1 MSDFDPAF
9 LEDRYRTVL
18 ISKLKEK
25 RAELP
30 KKAVP
35 TTPSAQNVISLMDVL
50 KRSLAAEQPVARTSP
65 TKPAPR
71 RVAAPSR
78 GAPKRSSRARSKNG
92 LTSRSDAQSLNVS
105 SNLPSPHEGI
115 CSDMLDCLV
124 IGGGPAGLLAAVYLG
139 RYRRSVQVIDA
150 GESRAA
156 KIPESHN
163 YPGFF
168 GIAGPELLRRL
179 NAQARQYG
187 AELVS
192 GRVTSLRKEGD
203 TFVASSSGSDVNARF
218 ILLATGLVD
227 QCPTIEGQPA
237 DCPSEVIRFCPIC
250 DGYEAIDRRVGV
262 VGDIKAG
269 GKKALFL
276 RTYTKDVSLFLT
288 DETEDVD
295 WQEKLAK
302 ANVRIVGNLK
312 QVRQTTEN
320 TITVVTQQGDTHEV
334 DALYPAL
341 GCIVRSD
348 LATGLG
354 ASSTENGNLE
364 VDDHQRTTIG
374 GLYAAGDVVTD
385 LHQLSVAFGHA
396 AIAATDI
403 HNRLPPNPR

>member
-1 MSDFDPAF
+1 
-9 LEDRYRTVL
+9 
-18 ISKLKEK
+18 
-25 RAELP
+25 
-30 KKAVP
+30 
-35 TTPSAQNVISLMDVL
+35 
-50 KRSLAAEQPVARTSP
+50 
-65 TKPAPR
+65 
-71 RVAAPSR
+71 
-78 GAPKRSSRARSKNG
+78 
-92 LTSRSDAQSLNVS
+92 
-105 SNLPSPHEGI
+105 
-115 CSDMLDCLV
+115 MLDCLV

-156 KIPESHN
+156 TIPESHN

-179 NAQARQYG
+179 NAQAREYG

-192 GRVTSLRKEGD
+192 GRVTALRKEGE
-203 TFVASSSGSDVNARF
+203 TFVATCSGSDVNARF

-227 QCPTIEGQPA
+227 HCPSIEGQPA
-237 DCPSEVIRFCPIC
+237 ECPSEVIRFCPIC

-262 VGDIKAG
+262 LGDIKAG

-302 ANVRIVGNLK
+302 ANVRIVGNSSKSGKRPKIRLPLLPSRGK
-312 QVRQTTEN
+312 PTKWTLSTPLSVAPFDPTLRL
-320 TITVVTQQGDTHEV
+320 V
-334 DALYPAL
+334 
-341 GCIVRSD
+341 
-348 LATGLG
+348 LG

-364 VDDHQRTTIG
+364 VDDHQRTTVE

-403 HNRLPPNPR
+403 HNRLPANPR

>member
-1 MSDFDPAF
+1 
-9 LEDRYRTVL
+9 
-18 ISKLKEK
+18 
-25 RAELP
+25 
-30 KKAVP
+30 
-35 TTPSAQNVISLMDVL
+35 
-50 KRSLAAEQPVARTSP
+50 
-65 TKPAPR
+65 
-71 RVAAPSR
+71 
-78 GAPKRSSRARSKNG
+78 
-92 LTSRSDAQSLNVS
+92 
-105 SNLPSPHEGI
+105 
-115 CSDMLDCLV
+115 MLDCLV

-156 KIPESHN
+156 AIPKSHN

-192 GRVTSLRKEGD
+192 GRVTSLRQEGD
-203 TFVASSSGSDVNARF
+203 TFVASSAGSDVNARF

-227 QCPTIEGQPA
+227 HCPPIEGQPA
-237 DCPSEVIRFCPIC
+237 GCPSEVIRFCPIC

-262 VGDIKAG
+262 LGDIKAG

-288 DETEDVD
+288 DETADVE
-295 WQEKLAK
+295 WQEKLTKAK
-302 ANVRIVGNLK
+302 VRIVGDLQ
-312 QVRQTTEN
+312 QVRQETEK
-320 TITVVTQQGDTHEV
+320 TVTVATQQGKIHEV

-341 GCIVRSD
+341 GCNVRSD

-354 ASSTENGNLE
+354 ALSTANGNLE
-364 VDDHQRTTIG
+364 VDDHQRTTVE

-396 AIAATDI
+396 AIAATGI
-403 HNRLPPNPR
+403 HNSLPANPR

>member
-1 MSDFDPAF
+1 
-9 LEDRYRTVL
+9 
-18 ISKLKEK
+18 
-25 RAELP
+25 
-30 KKAVP
+30 
-35 TTPSAQNVISLMDVL
+35 
-50 KRSLAAEQPVARTSP
+50 
-65 TKPAPR
+65 
-71 RVAAPSR
+71 
-78 GAPKRSSRARSKNG
+78 
-92 LTSRSDAQSLNVS
+92 
-105 SNLPSPHEGI
+105 
-115 CSDMLDCLV
+115 MLDCLV

-179 NAQARQYG
+179 TAQARQYG

-203 TFVASSSGSDVNARF
+203 TFVASSSGSGVNARF

-227 QCPTIEGQPA
+227 HCAPIEGQPA

-250 DGYEAIDRRVGV
+250 DGYEFIDRRVGV
-262 VGDIKAG
+262 LGDIKAG

-276 RTYTKDVSLFLT
+276 RTYTKKISLFLT
-288 DETEDVD
+288 DETGEDAD
-295 WQEKLAK
+295 WQEKLAQT
-302 ANVRIVGNLK
+302 NVRMVRNVNQI
-312 QVRQTTEN
+312 RQTSDN
-320 TITVVTQQGDTHEV
+320 IITVATQQGEIHEV

-341 GCIVRSD
+341 GCDVRSD
-348 LATGLG
+348 LAKGLG
-354 ASSTENGNLE
+354 ASSTENGNLQ
-364 VDDHQRTTIG
+364 VDDHQRTTIE